1 MNRFLKS
8 PAILFAFSV
17 LCLLAVP
24 ALCIASDCTTLET
37 LGTVTMTIGVI
48 GTVLGLQDKL
58 LIVTKALPNGAA
70 SITSDAIDLETSGG
84 EFLADVEFE
93 LTVPALTTGQLGD
106 TQTITYIVET
116 SASSGFGSITT
127 LNSALAV
134 STGAGGAGDVAVS
147 KRFRVPSNVL
157 RYIRIKATKTGA
169 TNASTA
175 SLTFKLLTLA
185 AS

>member
-8 PAILFAFSV
+8 PAILIALSV

-24 ALCIASDCTTLET
+24 ALCIASDCTPLET
-37 LGTVTMTIGVI
+37 LGTVTMSIGIV
-48 GTVLGLQDKL
+48 GTVLGLQDKT
-58 LIVTKALPNGAA
+58 LIITQALPNGAA
-70 SITSDAIDLETSGG
+70 SVTSTAIDLESTGG

-93 LTVPALTTGQLGD
+93 LTVPALTVTQLAD

-127 LNSALAV
+127 LNASLAV

-169 TNASTA
+169 SNASTA

-185 AS
+185 AC

>member
-1 MNRFLKS
+1 MLYM
-8 PAILFAFSV
+8 ILAALI
-17 LCLLAVP
+17 LC
-24 ALCIASDCTTLET
+24 C
-37 LGTVTMTIGVI
+37 GI
-48 GTVLGLQDKL
+48 GTVVGLADKT

-70 SITSDAIDLETSGG
+70 SITSDAIDLASNG
-84 EFLADVEFE
+84 EFLADCEFE
-93 LTVPALTTGQLGD
+93 LTVPALTTTELGD

-116 SASSGFGSITT
+116 APTSAFSSITT

-147 KRFRVPSNVL
+147 KRFRVPTGVA

-175 SLTFKLLTLA
+175 SLTFKLLTLR
-185 AS
+185 